1 MSGPVATGPV
11 ASGAVLALEA
21 STLRASAALLGPAG
35 EPWGEWQQE
44 QAQTGTAALAAAA
57 GRLLEARGLRAA
69 DLLGV
74 AVGLGPGSYTGTRAT
89 VAFAR
94 GLCFASGIKLAG
106 VPSCAAAARGEFRRN
121 AAAQTVIVLVDAR
134 RGEVCRADY
143 RRGDVVAD
151 SFGSCSPVAGSAVGV
166 ASLVGANGLP
176 LESLAPCLVSGPEGD
191 PQPPDSS
198 VIVLREPI
206 PAAYDVAAV
215 GRRRLLL
222 GGDPSEVV
230 LPLYLKRSHAE
241 IVFDERAGSQGL
253 GRD

>member
-1 MSGPVATGPV
+1 MSGAAAGPI
-11 ASGAVLALEA
+11 LALEA

-35 EPWGEWQQE
+35 EPWGEWQQDE
-44 QAQTGTAALAAAA
+44 AQIGTAALAAAA

-74 AVGLGPGSYTGTRAT
+74 AVGLGPGSYTGTRASI
-89 VAFAR
+89 AFAR
-94 GLCFASGIKLAG
+94 GLCFASGARLAG
-106 VPSCAAAARGEFRRN
+106 VPSSAAAARGEFRRN
-121 AAAQTVIVLVDAR
+121 ATAQTVIVLVDAR

-151 SFGSCSPVAGSAVGV
+151 SFGSCSPVAA
-166 ASLVGANGLP
+166 AALVGANGLP
-176 LESLAPCLVSGPEGD
+176 LESRAPCLVSGPEAD
-191 PQPPDSS
+191 PRSADSS
-198 VIVLREPI
+198 LIVLREPI

-215 GRRRLLL
+215 GRPRLLL
-222 GGDPSEVV
+222 GGDPPEVV

-241 IVFDERAGSQGL
+241 IVFDERAGSQGV

>member
-1 MSGPVATGPV
+1 MSGAATGP
-11 ASGAVLALEA
+11 VLALEA
-21 STLRASAALLGPAG
+21 STLRASAALLGPDG
-35 EPWGEWQQE
+35 EPWGEWSQAE
-44 QAQTGTAALAAAA
+44 AQTGTAALAAAA
-57 GRLLEARGLRAA
+57 GRLLDARGLRAA

-94 GLCFASGIKLAG
+94 GLAFAGGVRLAG

-121 AAAQTVIVLVDAR
+121 PAAQTVIVLVDAR

-143 RRGDVVAD
+143 RRGDVVAE
-151 SFGSCSPVAGSAVGV
+151 AVTG
-166 ASLVGANGLP
+166 AALVGANGLP
-176 LESLAPCLVSGPEGD
+176 LESPAPCLVSGPEGD
-191 PQPPDSS
+191 PTPPDSS

-222 GGDPSEVV
+222 GGDPPEVV

-241 IVFDERAGSQGL
+241 IVFDERVGSQGL

>member
-1 MSGPVATGPV
+1 VSGPAAGP
-11 ASGAVLALEA
+11 VLALEA

-44 QAQTGTAALAAAA
+44 QPQIGTAALTAAA
-57 GRLLEARGLRAA
+57 GRLLEARGLRVA

-94 GLCFASGIKLAG
+94 GLCFASGVRLAG
-106 VPSCAAAARGEFRRN
+106 VPSCAAAARGELRRN
-121 AAAQTVIVLVDAR
+121 AAAQTVIVIVDAR
-134 RGEVCRADY
+134 RGEACRADY
-143 RRGDVVAD
+143 GRGDVVAD
-151 SFGSCSPVAGSAVGV
+151 SLGGSRSEPQ
-166 ASLVGANGLP
+166 LVGASGLP
-176 LESLAPCLVSGPEGD
+176 LELLAPRLVSGPEGD

-215 GRRRLLL
+215 GRPRLLL
-222 GGDPSEVV
+222 GGDPPEVV

>member
-1 MSGPVATGPV
+1 MSGPVANGP
-11 ASGAVLALEA
+11 VLALEA
-21 STLRASAALLGPAG
+21 STLQASAALLGPEG
-35 EPWGEWQQE
+35 EPWGEWRQD

-94 GLCFASGIKLAG
+94 GLCFASGVKLAG
-106 VPSCAAAARGEFRRN
+106 VPSCAAAARGELRRN
-121 AAAQTVIVLVDAR
+121 PAAQTVIVLVDAR

-143 RRGDVVAD
+143 LRGDVVA
-151 SFGSCSPVAGSAVGV
+151 GSVSS
-166 ASLVGANGLP
+166 GANGQP
-176 LESLAPCLVSGPEGD
+176 LESLAPCLVSGSEGD
-191 PQPPDSS
+191 PQPAEAS
-198 VIVLREPI
+198 VIVLREPV
-206 PAAYDVAAV
+206 PEAHDVAAI

-222 GGDPSEVV
+222 GGDPPELV

-241 IVFDERAGSQGL
+241 IVFDERARTPAPGGS
-253 GRD
+253 